1 MRVLIASVDIFTV
14 ASIKLTSAKENV
26 MYDTTDLSEDGLYMA
41 KLYDYD
47 IILLDLPPRTS
58 TATKCCS
65 GCARRVW
72 IRQF

>member
-26 MYDTTDLSEDGLYMA
+26 MYDTTDLGEDGLQMA